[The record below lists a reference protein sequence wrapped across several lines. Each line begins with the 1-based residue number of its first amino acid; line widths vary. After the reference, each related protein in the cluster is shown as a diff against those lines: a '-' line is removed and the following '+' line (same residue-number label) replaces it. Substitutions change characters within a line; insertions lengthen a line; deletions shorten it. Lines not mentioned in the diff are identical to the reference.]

1 MRALAVTLPSTDE
14 YREGVVERLRSLG
27 VYPLSLPRLAYSCTW
42 CPRVGVGGE
51 TAAEAITSLWK
62 FVILHAGAVTLQFR
76 MPVMV

>member
-1 MRALAVTLPSTDE
+1 MRALSVTLLSTDE
-14 YREGVVERLRSLG
+14 YREEVVERLRSLG

>member
-1 MRALAVTLPSTDE
+1 MRALSVTLLSTDE
-14 YREGVVERLRSLG
+14 YREEVVECLRSLG

-62 FVILHAGAVTLQFR
+62 FVILQAGAVTLR
-76 MPVMV
+76 MRVPVM

>member
-1 MRALAVTLPSTDE
+1 MRALSMTLPSTDE

-42 CPRVGVGGE
+42 CPRVGVRE

-62 FVILHAGAVTLQFR
+62 FVILHAGAVTLR
-76 MPVMV
+76 MRVPVM

>member
-1 MRALAVTLPSTDE
+1 MRALSVTLLSTDE
-14 YREGVVERLRSLG
+14 YREEVVERLRSLG

-62 FVILHAGAVTLQFR
+62 FVILHAGAVTLR
-76 MPVMV
+76 MRVPVM

>member
-1 MRALAVTLPSTDE
+1 MRALSMTLPSTDE
-14 YREGVVERLRSLG
+14 YREGVVARLRSLG

-62 FVILHAGAVTLQFR
+62 FIILRAGAVTLR
-76 MPVMV
+76 MRVPVM

>member
-1 MRALAVTLPSTDE
+1 MRALSVTLLSTDE
-14 YREGVVERLRSLG
+14 YREEVVERLRSLE

-62 FVILHAGAVTLQFR
+62 FVILRAGAVTLR
-76 MPVMV
+76 MRVPVM

>member
-1 MRALAVTLPSTDE
+1 MRALSMTLPSTDE
-14 YREGVVERLRSLG
+14 YREEVVERLRSLG

-62 FVILHAGAVTLQFR
+62 LVILRAGAVTLR
-76 MPVMV
+76 MRVPVM

>member
-1 MRALAVTLPSTDE
+1 MRALSMTLPSTDE